1 MKMKDYRIKCRI
13 SQQCVAQKIG
23 VGRTTY
29 AMWELKK
36 ATPPINKIGKLAK
49 ALNVSEAEI
58 IACFK

>member
-1 MKMKDYRIKCRI
+1 MLKQLRQENNLTQRKLSEI
-13 SQQCVAQKIG
+13 IG
-23 VGRTTY
+23 VKQSTVC
-29 AMWELKK
+29 MWELKK